1 MYERVYLRYPDLSK
15 NLLVFVCD
23 DDLWKVEF
31 TPGKYSDLAPE
42 RSKKVKNPPLSCI
55 RLTTSSAQV
64 KTPKISPDGKLI
76 AYVSNESGEDDVYLI
91 SSHGGITRRIT
102 FKGQMVLVG
111 WNEAGNVLVSVGPR
125 SCAMCRLH
133 EISPQGDEI
142 SQRNLGNV
150 YYYKAHS
157 SGEVVGRNL
166 HDIAHWKNYRGGR
179 VGEIWSKQHK
189 KKGGFKR
196 ILSEADCD
204 IGYIAVEGPWI
215 YYITDESGWGNV
227 HRSDFS
233 GLKRQQVSFQKD
245 FYVRDFAVCDG
256 HIVYQAAGSL
266 YLQLPGERKAHRLD
280 VAIHSSFNQL
290 EPRFINA
297 SSALH
302 DYECSYQGSW
312 VAVIIRGF
320 LYVMKPWVGDTKKLD
335 CEGIYGRFRLVRSF
349 GKERDFLAVAVDHQG
364 ADCLIWCQWSSKEN
378 RYNLSSLLT
387 KDIGKI
393 HDFKSAS
400 NQKFVLI
407 STFKNELWLLKIN
420 KKASVLQRIAESDWI
435 IQGFDISY
443 DFSYVAYSK
452 CTRNISSI
460 WTYHLPS
467 RASRP
472 LLRTYGHDV
481 QPTFDPVEPLL
492 YFLSVRSLAPVH
504 SDTSADGYAFYGNI
518 KPYVVHLSG
527 SVASLLQRPLELPL
541 EEEEEQTTE
550 KQKSSDEQSGK
561 KATATEKT
569 SQESSKKQK
578 KAEKKAQQK
587 KLVVDWEDIDHRIE
601 ALPFAPGGWQWISV
615 KEDKIFLFRGAF
627 SHSSDDGLNED
638 SASSLQ
644 HVRAYSY
651 LKNSGQKATHG
662 VVHDAVLSGNG
673 KYFIYRMDDGLYLS
687 SSEDKSLGGQEE
699 DKHGTTPPKRKID
712 LSRIRCLI
720 DPGREWE
727 QMLVEAWQLQ
737 RDHFNNPQE
746 KPDFNK
752 ILQSYRTLLPQV
764 KTRSEFSD
772 VMYDMQGSLRT
783 SHCYELYGDYFKKPS
798 NRPAAR
804 IGADLSYLA
813 HRRCYR
819 IECIWQGESWH
830 KSSRSPLLAPQ
841 VGLKVGDEIYEVDGQ
856 DFSRSSS
863 LERYLDNRGGT
874 TMEFKVKRKGKK
886 KFERCLISIPLLT
899 FLPYYHWC
907 HTNRELVRHL
917 SEDRIGYLHITAM
930 DTFGLTQFYK
940 HFLVERSYEAL
951 IVDVRDNGGGHVS
964 GTIISQLMCKA
975 IAKHQGRWE
984 RHSHA
989 YPENSAPQHMV
1000 CLINAQCGSDGDIF
1014 AQAFKTLKLGP
1025 LVGTRT
1031 WGGTIG
1037 MHSKITLVD
1046 GTVTTQPEL
1055 EFVFHKDSLRLENRG
1070 VEPDVLVQITPD
1082 DAARSH
1088 DTQLIEA
1095 VKILQQKVSQQASKP
1110 TQKKHQKKK
1119 SATNSKAQKKTQ

>member
-42 RSKKVKNPPLSCI
+42 QSKKAKSPPLSCT

-91 SSHGGITRRIT
+91 SSRGGISQRIT
-102 FKGQMVLVG
+102 FKGQVVLVG
-111 WNEAGNVLVSVGPR
+111 WNEAGNVLVSAGMR
-125 SCAMCRLH
+125 SWSTRRLY
-133 EISPQGDEI
+133 EISPEGDEI
-142 SQRNLGNV
+142 SQRSLGNV
-150 YYYKAHS
+150 HYYKAHS
-157 SGEVVGRNL
+157 SGEVVGRDL
-166 HDIAHWKNYRGGR
+166 HDIARWKNYRGGL

-189 KKGGFKR
+189 KQGGFKR
-196 ILSEADCD
+196 ILSEAGCD
-204 IGYIAVEGPWI
+204 IGFIAVEGPWI

-233 GLKRQQVSFQKD
+233 GSNRQQVSFQKD
-245 FYVRDFAVCDG
+245 FYVREFAVCDG
-256 HIVYQAAGSL
+256 HIVYRAAGSL
-266 YLQLPGERKAHRLD
+266 YLQLPGKRKAHRLD

-290 EPRFINA
+290 GTRFIEA

-320 LYVMKPWVGDTKKLD
+320 LYVMKPWLGDTKKLD
-335 CEGIYGRFRLVRSF
+335 CGGAYGRFRLVRPF

-364 ADCLIWCQWSSKEN
+364 ADCLIWCRWSSKEN
-378 RYNLSSLLT
+378 CYNLSSLLT
-387 KDIGKI
+387 KNIGKI
-393 HDFKSAS
+393 HDLKSAS
-400 NQKFVLI
+400 NQKFVLL

-420 KKASVLQRIAESDWI
+420 KKAPVLQRIAESDWI

-452 CTRNISSI
+452 STREISSI

-467 RASRP
+467 RTNKP
-472 LLRTYGHDV
+472 LLRSYGHDV

-504 SDTSADGYAFYGNI
+504 SDVSVDGYAFYGNI
-518 KPYVVHLSG
+518 KPYVVHLSS

-541 EEEEEQTTE
+541 EEEKQPTE
-550 KQKSSDEQSGK
+550 KQKSGSDQSNK
-561 KATATEKT
+561 KATATENT
-569 SQESSKKQK
+569 PQESKKNQK
-578 KAEKKAQQK
+578 KAEKKAQHK
-587 KLVVDWEDIDHRIE
+587 KLVVDWEGIDHRIE
-601 ALPFAPGGWQWISV
+601 ALPFARGGWQWISV

-638 SASSLQ
+638 SSSWQ

-651 LKNSGQKATHG
+651 LKDSGQKATHG
-662 VVHDAVLSGNG
+662 VAYDAVLSGNG
-673 KYFIYRMDDGLYLS
+673 KYFIYRVDDGLYLS
-687 SSEDKSLGGQEE
+687 SSEDKNLGAPEE
-699 DKHGTTPPKRKID
+699 DKHCARPKKVD
-712 LSRIRCLI
+712 LNRIRCLI

-737 RDHFNNPQE
+737 RDHLNNPE
-746 KPDFNK
+746 VKIDFNK

-772 VMYDMQGSLRT
+772 VMWDMQGSLRT
-783 SHCYELYGDYFKKPS
+783 SHCYEQFGDYFKKPS

-819 IECIWQGESWH
+819 IECIWQGESWLQ
-830 KSSRSPLLAPQ
+830 SSRSPLLAPQ
-841 VGLKVGDEIYEVDGQ
+841 VRLKVGDEIYEVDGQ
-856 DFSRSSS
+856 DFSCSSS
-863 LERYLDNRGGT
+863 LERYLDNRMGT
-874 TMEFKVKRKGKK
+874 TMELKVKRKGKK

-899 FLPYYHWC
+899 YLPYYHWC

-917 SEDRIGYLHITAM
+917 SEDRIGYLHIMAM
-930 DTFGLTQFYK
+930 ETFGLAQFYK
-940 HFLVERSYEAL
+940 HFPVERNYKAL
-951 IVDVRDNGGGHVS
+951 IVDVRYNGGGHVS
-964 GTIISQLMCKA
+964 ATIISQLMFKA
-975 IAKHQGRWE
+975 IANQQGRWE
-984 RHSHA
+984 RHSRT
-989 YPENSAPQHMV
+989 YPSESAPQHMV

-1014 AQAFKTLKLGP
+1014 AQAFRTLKLGP

-1037 MHSKITLVD
+1037 IGRNVTLVD
-1046 GTVTTQPEL
+1046 GTVTTQPEYD
-1055 EFVFHKDSLRLENRG
+1055 FAFYKDSIRPENRG
-1070 VEPDVLVQITPD
+1070 VEPDVHVQITPD
-1082 DAARSH
+1082 DAARGY
-1088 DTQLIEA
+1088 DAQLTEA
-1095 VKILQQKVSQQASKP
+1095 VKILQQKISQQTSKP
-1110 TQKKHQKKK
+1110 AQKKHQKKK
-1119 SATNSKAQKKTQ
+1119 SATNSRTPKKTQ